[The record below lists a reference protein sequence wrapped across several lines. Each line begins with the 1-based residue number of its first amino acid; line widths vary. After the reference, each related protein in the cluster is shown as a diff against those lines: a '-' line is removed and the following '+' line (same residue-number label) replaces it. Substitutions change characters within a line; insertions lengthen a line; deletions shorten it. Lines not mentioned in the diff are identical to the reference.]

1 MAGLFAT
8 YTFDYSLLALPVPM
22 TLYQFHEA
30 VLKRLWFHLPII
42 LALTGCGEFMA
53 KPSLDVALPKNWHT
67 EMPQGDQPVPLSH
80 DWWKQVND
88 PVLVAILEKIGR
100 DNLSI
105 EQARFRLQA
114 ARSDVGNTTYLPNI
128 NLSASIQ
135 LNRNGNGAGTQ
146 VNRNANGAGTQANS
160 GNGKVTGSYR
170 VGSDVAWEIPL
181 YGQYG
186 TSQDIV
192 AANTAYATA
201 DSLAVRAAVIAEA
214 VQRYSQLR
222 ANQKKLALLEIIAAA
237 QKRLL
242 DLNEIKAKA
251 GLIAFT
257 EVARAAQYEQS
268 VTRELAAA
276 EIILAESRQQLARLC
291 GLTEAPPEWET
302 PTEVPLFPRFA
313 FSDTPL
319 DVIRNRPDIR
329 KAEADVLVAA
339 GELDLAKADRYPK
352 LSLTGNVSQVG
363 NVIAAPFSGGTV
375 QMSGMPVLTLPLF
388 DWGSRLAKAKARDA
402 QLAEKAS
409 IYRESIIVAINEVEQ
424 TLAAE
429 RAATKQVDSA
439 ALSEQNAAR
448 IAANVT
454 LLHRKGIVDDLEWQ
468 SSIVAY
474 ARSTMSHQ
482 DAKANRANRIATLT
496 KALGGGVATEQTG
509 IYETKG

>member
-1 MAGLFAT
+1 
-8 YTFDYSLLALPVPM
+8 M

-42 LALTGCGEFMA
+42 LALTGCAEFMER
-53 KPSLDVALPKNWHT
+53 PSLDVALPKNWHT
-67 EMPQGDQPVPLSH
+67 EMPQGDQPVPLSR
-80 DWWKQVND
+80 DWWRQAND
-88 PVLVAILEKIGR
+88 PMLVAILEKIER
-100 DNLSI
+100 DNLTI
-105 EQARFRLQA
+105 KQASLRLQA
-114 ARSDVGNTTYLPNI
+114 ARSDAGNTTYLPNI
-128 NLSASIQ
+128 NLSTSLQ
-135 LNRNGNGAGTQ
+135 LD
-146 VNRNANGAGTQANS
+146 RNANAAGTQANS
-160 GNGKVTGSYR
+160 NNGKTTGSYR
-170 VGSDVAWEIPL
+170 AGSDVAWEIPL

-201 DSLAVRAAVIAEA
+201 DSQAVRAAVIAEA

-222 ANQKKLALLEIIAAA
+222 ANQKKRALLEIIAAA

-257 EVARAAQYEQS
+257 EVARAAQDEQS

-276 EIILAESRQQLARLC
+276 EIILAEARQQLARLC

-319 DVIRNRPDIR
+319 DVIRNRPDIH

-352 LSLTGNVSQVG
+352 LSLTGNVSQVS

-375 QMSGMPVLTLPLF
+375 QLSGMPVLTLPLF
-388 DWGSRLAKAKARDA
+388 DWGSRLAKAKAQDA
-402 QLAEKAS
+402 RLAEKAS
-409 IYRESIIVAINEVEQ
+409 VYREAIIVAINEVEQ

-439 ALSEQNAAR
+439 ALSEQDAAR

-468 SSIVAY
+468 YSIVAH
-474 ARSTMSHQ
+474 ARSTMSHH

-496 KALGGGVATEQTG
+496 KALGGGVATGQAG
-509 IYETKG
+509 AYATKG